1 MKEKF
6 KSQKK
11 PTRPELDK
19 VEFDIYAGEASQK
32 IQYAMNKDNIRAFVL
47 KIEDE
52 WGITLF
58 QREDDISET
67 IASGLLNK
75 YIETI
80 EEIDDI
86 YDDYICLFEKIKN
99 FIVG

>member
-1 MKEKF
+1 MRRTVNLKSAQDTKSNIKLNSIFTREKLH
-6 KSQKK
+6 K
-11 PTRPELDK
+11 T
-19 VEFDIYAGEASQK
+19 
-32 IQYAMNKDNIRAFVL
+32 QYAMNKDNIRGFVL
-47 KIEDE
+47 KTEKE
-52 WGITLF
+52 WGITLS
-58 QREDDISET
+58 QREGDISET

-86 YDDYICLFEKIKN
+86 YDDYIGLFEKIKN

>member
-1 MKEKF
+1 
-6 KSQKK
+6 
-11 PTRPELDK
+11 
-19 VEFDIYAGEASQK
+19 
-32 IQYAMNKDNIRAFVL
+32 MNKDNIRAFVL

-67 IASGLLNK
+67 SASGLLNK

-86 YDDYICLFEKIKN
+86 YDIDDDYICLFEKIKN
-99 FIVG
+99 FIVE